1 MPSTAENALFSA
13 RAYEMLPGDKFRQ
26 KIGDR
31 WRPFPVDSR
40 LRENTVTGF
49 RARVYHN
56 EAMTEVVI
64 AFAGT
69 HLNDRGDW
77 GAIWAM
83 ANGHE
88 PPQFSDALVLYQWIN
103 DYLLLRNN
111 KTDIS
116 FTGHSLGGALAQYMA
131 IRARGCRAETFGAP
145 GILKAL
151 GSLAGY
157 YDALYPYPVINH
169 VARLDDVGVATGPHL
184 GRTVVH
190 TIDFTDWLPLPL
202 VDRLLHNHAMKRYL
216 WYFQRTDG
224 AFIRRKVSPAGHVT
238 LEECNWTGQVRRKIK
253 RPPGF

>member
-111 KTDIS
+111 KTDILILMTS
-116 FTGHSLGGALAQYMA
+116 FIDLQKSYIKTLQSAIICGVVTITSLLMK
-131 IRARGCRAETFGAP
+131 CRTQ
-145 GILKAL
+145 ILCNGL
-151 GSLAGY
+151 
-157 YDALYPYPVINH
+157 
-169 VARLDDVGVATGPHL
+169 
-184 GRTVVH
+184 
-190 TIDFTDWLPLPL
+190 FWTDL
-202 VDRLLHNHAMKRYL
+202 
-216 WYFQRTDG
+216 
-224 AFIRRKVSPAGHVT
+224 
-238 LEECNWTGQVRRKIK
+238 KILQN
-253 RPPGF
+253 FSV